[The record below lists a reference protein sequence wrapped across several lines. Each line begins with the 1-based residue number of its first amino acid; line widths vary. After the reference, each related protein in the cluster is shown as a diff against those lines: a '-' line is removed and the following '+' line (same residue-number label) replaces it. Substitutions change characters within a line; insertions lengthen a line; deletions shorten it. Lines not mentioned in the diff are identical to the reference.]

1 MIGTAEEISF
11 LEAEIDRLEIEIMPL
26 RLKQHGYKILLD
38 RKREEQGLRK
48 LFELCGVSEGSRV
61 LVTPNGEAEALYEV
75 SGVLYST
82 TSKSI
87 RVKGIRLL
95 KSGHRPK
102 YCCEHSDLGSIEWF
116 AKNHKRKRQ

>member
-1 MIGTAEEISF
+1 MIGLEEEIKF
-11 LEAEIDRLEIEIMPL
+11 LEGEIDRLEIEIMPL
-26 RLKQHGYKILLD
+26 RLKQHGYQVLLD
-38 RKREEQGLRK
+38 RKRQDQGLRK
-48 LFELCGVSEGSRV
+48 LFELCGVYEGTRV
-61 LVTPNGEAEALYEV
+61 LVTLNGEAEALYEV

-82 TSKSI
+82 TSKMI

-102 YCCEHSDLGSIEWF
+102 YCYEHSDLGSIEWF

>member
-1 MIGTAEEISF
+1 MIGIAEEILF

-26 RLKQHGYKILLD
+26 RLKQHGYQVLLD
-38 RKREEQGLRK
+38 RKRQDQGLRK
-48 LFELCGVSEGSRV
+48 LFELCGVYEGSRV

-102 YCCEHSDLGSIEWF
+102 YCYEHSDLGSIEWF

>member
-1 MIGTAEEISF
+1 MIGTAEEIIF

-26 RLKQHGYKILLD
+26 RLKQHGYQILLSQK
-38 RKREEQGLRK
+38 RKDQGLKK
-48 LFELCGVSEGSRV
+48 LWELCGVCEGSRV

-82 TSKSI
+82 TSKLI

-102 YCCEHSDLGSIEWF
+102 YFTGTDLGSIEWF
-116 AKNHKRKRQ
+116 AKNHKRP